1 MTKILQPITS
11 TWLDYPNKDD
21 CCLVVVMMDAR
32 VAKVEDKLTKLVQ
45 KYAIDNETK
54 DYDVDSLI
62 EELKMLCERHRTN
75 KIVLSGG
82 DPLSCFNIKFTK
94 EFLEK
99 APFDVC
105 IYTGHTI
112 DYVKLHKVS
121 GFKYLKCGMYLK
133 NESQVSE
140 KTDTYMQF
148 ASKNQKLFDS
158 NYCCLSQN
166 GLYYF

>member
-21 CCLVVVMMDAR
+21 CCLVVVMMGCDN
-32 VAKVEDKLTKLVQ
+32 DCPFCQ
-45 KYAIDNETK
+45 NPDFQNPNYDNETK

-99 APFDVC
+99 SPFDVC

-133 NESQVSE
+133 NDSQVSE